1 MTLEQDRREFLKS
14 LIAGAAVTYGTAMA
28 KPSEKLGLPGPYP
41 GRVIAVEHSG
51 SIIDGA
57 FQRPAIHSMM
67 NKGLMDLTG
76 APAPEEAWRSFFEPG
91 DVVGIKLNPVGRPA
105 VISSKETFLEIV
117 EGLKMAGI
125 PTKNIVAYDRYK
137 REFLDAGFD
146 KWLPEG
152 VRWTYGTDKTH
163 PHQLDMD
170 MYDEHEYVEMP
181 LVQPDGDPK
190 DPHYRRSYL
199 AKFITKDVNKMINLC
214 LVKHHQSAGVTVAL
228 KNMSHGL
235 VNNVARSHSSITL
248 NTCGTFIPNVVD
260 HPVIRKKVVLNICDG
275 ILAAYHGGPG
285 TTVKKYTW
293 EHKTMYF
300 STDPVAMDKT
310 ALKAIDA
317 QRAVVGRLPIALA
330 KPDQDSKWVNMQ
342 VEHIEIAGALG
353 LGMFDDKKIDVRAVK
368 LA

>member
-125 PTKNIVAYDRYK
+125 PTRFA
-137 REFLDAGFD
+137 
-146 KWLPEG
+146 
-152 VRWTYGTDKTH
+152 
-163 PHQLDMD
+163 
-170 MYDEHEYVEMP
+170 
-181 LVQPDGDPK
+181 
-190 DPHYRRSYL
+190 
-199 AKFITKDVNKMINLC
+199 
-214 LVKHHQSAGVTVAL
+214 
-228 KNMSHGL
+228 
-235 VNNVARSHSSITL
+235 
-248 NTCGTFIPNVVD
+248 
-260 HPVIRKKVVLNICDG
+260 
-275 ILAAYHGGPG
+275 
-285 TTVKKYTW
+285 
-293 EHKTMYF
+293 
-300 STDPVAMDKT
+300 
-310 ALKAIDA
+310 
-317 QRAVVGRLPIALA
+317 
-330 KPDQDSKWVNMQ
+330 
-342 VEHIEIAGALG
+342 
-353 LGMFDDKKIDVRAVK
+353 
-368 LA
+368 